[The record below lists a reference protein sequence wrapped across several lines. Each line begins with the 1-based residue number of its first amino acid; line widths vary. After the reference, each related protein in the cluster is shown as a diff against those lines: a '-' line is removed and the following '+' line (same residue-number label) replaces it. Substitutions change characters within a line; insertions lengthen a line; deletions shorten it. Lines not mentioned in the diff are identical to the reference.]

1 MAAGEQVRIG
11 AHLNGGVNKA
21 TAHADRIGLRA
32 GPIQLFARSPS
43 GWRTP
48 NHKDAAVNKFRAA
61 CAERELGPAFI
72 HGIYLMNFASLD
84 ERIYG
89 NSLEALTAEFRV
101 AARLGVAGIV
111 IHPGAAKGQS
121 VPEALDRA
129 AGALRHCLDATA
141 DDAGEVELLL
151 ETCAGQGTTI
161 GRTFEELAGL
171 LERLDHDPRVTIC
184 LDTCHM
190 HAAGYSLTPQAQ
202 QSAAA
207 PAPADAPPTGKSR
220 RAAAVVRQTGSLEE
234 TVEVCDR
241 TVGLSRLRLVHAND
255 SKVPFG
261 TNRDR
266 HENIGHGTIGE
277 ADFAAVLAHPALRSL
292 PFVLEVPGF
301 DKKGPDAPNLEALR
315 RLAG

>member
-1 MAAGEQVRIG
+1 MAAREHVRIG

-48 NHKDAAVNKFRAA
+48 NHKDAAVGKFRAA

-101 AARLGVAGIV
+101 ASRLGVAGIV

-151 ETCAGQGTTI
+151 ETCAGQGTTL
-161 GRTFEELAGL
+161 GRSFEELAGL

-190 HAAGYSLTPQAQ
+190 HAAGYSLTPHGQ
-202 QSAAA
+202 QSAYSAGSDRCTADREVAQQGRSADRLTRRDGGRSATGRWVYRGCAWFMPTIPRCRSA
-207 PAPADAPPTGKSR
+207 PIVTATRTSATAQLARRILQRCSPTR
-220 RAAAVVRQTGSLEE
+220 RCGTCHSSWKCRASTRRG
-234 TVEVCDR
+234 R
-241 TVGLSRLRLVHAND
+241 TR
-255 SKVPFG
+255 P
-261 TNRDR
+261 T
-266 HENIGHGTIGE
+266 
-277 ADFAAVLAHPALRSL
+277 
-292 PFVLEVPGF
+292 
-301 DKKGPDAPNLEALR
+301 
-315 RLAG
+315 

>member
-1 MAAGEQVRIG
+1 MAAREQVRIG

-48 NHKDAAVNKFRAA
+48 NHKDMAVSKFRAA
-61 CAERELGPAFI
+61 CTERELGPAFI

-84 ERIYG
+84 ERIYQ
-89 NSLEALTAEFRV
+89 NSLNALTDEFRI
-101 AARLGVAGIV
+101 AARLGVCGIV

-129 AGALRHCLDATA
+129 AAALRRCLDATA

-151 ETCAGQGTTI
+151 ETCAGQGTTL

-171 LERLDHDPRVTIC
+171 LDRLDNDPRVVIC

-190 HAAGYSLTPQAQ
+190 HAAGYSLTPRAH
-202 QSAAA
+202 QSADA
-207 PAPADAPPTGKSR
+207 PAPGKSR
-220 RAAAVVRQTGSLEE
+220 RAVVQQTGSLEE
-234 TVEVCDR
+234 TVAVCDQ
-241 TVGLSRLRLVHAND
+241 TVGLSQLRLVHAND

-266 HENIGHGTIGE
+266 HENIGCGTIGE
-277 ADFAAVLAHPALRSL
+277 ADFAAVLAHPALRGL

-301 DKKGPDAPNLEALR
+301 DKKGPDAPNLQALR

>member
-1 MAAGEQVRIG
+1 MAAREHVRIG

-21 TAHADRIGLRA
+21 TDHADRIGLRA
-32 GPIQLFARSPS
+32 GPVQLFARSPS

-48 NHKDAAVNKFRAA
+48 NHKDRAVSKFRAS
-61 CAERELGPAFI
+61 CEERELGPAYI

-84 ERIYG
+84 ERIYQ
-89 NSLEALTAEFRV
+89 NSLTALTDEFRI
-101 AARLGVAGIV
+101 AARLGVSGIV

-151 ETCAGQGTTI
+151 ETCAGQGTTL

-171 LERLDHDPRVTIC
+171 LERLDHDPRVAIC

-190 HAAGYSLTPQAQ
+190 HAAGYSLTPRAQ
-202 QSAAA
+202 QSDGAPAAA
-207 PAPADAPPTGKSR
+207 EAPPTGKSR
-220 RAAAVVRQTGSLEE
+220 NKVVQQTGSLEE

-266 HENIGHGTIGE
+266 HENIGHGSIGE

-301 DKKGPDAPNLEALR
+301 DKKGPDAPNLDALR

>member
-1 MAAGEQVRIG
+1 MAASERVQIG

-21 TAHADRIGLRA
+21 TDHADKIGLRD
-32 GPIQLFARSPS
+32 GPIQIFARSPS

-48 NHKDAAVNKFRAA
+48 NHKDTAVSKFRAA
-61 CAERELGPAFI
+61 CEERGIGPVFI

-84 ERIYG
+84 ERIYQ
-89 NSLEALTAEFRV
+89 NSLNALTDEFRI
-101 AARLGVAGIV
+101 AARLGVSGIV
-111 IHPGAAKGQS
+111 IHPGAAKGQT

-151 ETCAGQGTTI
+151 ETCAGQGTTL
-161 GRTFEELAGL
+161 GRTLEELAGL
-171 LERLDHDPRVTIC
+171 VERLDSDPRVGIC

-190 HAAGYSLTPQAQ
+190 HAAGYSLTPRSH
-202 QSAAA
+202 QSAEVPVEAA
-207 PAPADAPPTGKSR
+207 TPETGKSR
-220 RAAAVVRQTGSLEE
+220 REAVQQTASLEE
-234 TVEVCDR
+234 TVAACDQ

-266 HENIGHGTIGE
+266 HENIGYGTIGE
-277 ADFAAVLAHPALRSL
+277 ADFTAVLAHPALRIL

>member
-1 MAAGEQVRIG
+1 MAAREHVRIG

-21 TAHADRIGLRA
+21 TAHADRIGLSA

-48 NHKDAAVNKFRAA
+48 NHKDTAVGKFRAA

-84 ERIYG
+84 ERIYQ
-89 NSLEALTAEFRV
+89 NSLNALTDEFRI
-101 AARLGVAGIV
+101 AARLGVSGIV

-151 ETCAGQGTTI
+151 ETCAGQGTTL
-161 GRTFEELAGL
+161 GRTLEELAGL
-171 LERLDHDPRVTIC
+171 LERLDNDPRVAIC

-190 HAAGYSLTPQAQ
+190 HAAGYSLTPRAH

-207 PAPADAPPTGKSR
+207 PEAADAAPSGKSR
-220 RAAAVVRQTGSLEE
+220 HSVVQQTGSLEE
-234 TVEVCDR
+234 TVAVCDR

-266 HENIGHGTIGE
+266 HENIGCGTIGE

>member
-1 MAAGEQVRIG
+1 MAAREHVRIG

-48 NHKDAAVNKFRAA
+48 NHKDAAVGKFRAA

-101 AARLGVAGIV
+101 ASRLGVSGIV

-141 DDAGEVELLL
+141 DAAGEVELLL
-151 ETCAGQGTTI
+151 ETCAGQGTTL
-161 GRTFEELAGL
+161 GRSFEELAGL
-171 LERLDHDPRVTIC
+171 LERLDNDPRVTIC

-190 HAAGYSLTPQAQ
+190 HAAGYSLTPRAQ

-207 PAPADAPPTGKSR
+207 PPAADAPPPGRSR
-220 RAAAVVRQTGSLEE
+220 NKVVQQTGSLEE
-234 TVEVCDR
+234 TVAVCDR

-266 HENIGHGTIGE
+266 HENIGHGSIGE
-277 ADFAAVLAHPALRSL
+277 ADFAAVLAHPALRRL

-301 DKKGPDAPNLEALR
+301 DKKGPDAPNLAALR
-315 RLAG
+315 RLAD

>member
-1 MAAGEQVRIG
+1 MPTGSAYAPDQFSSLLAALPAG
-11 AHLNGGVNKA
+11 AHP
-21 TAHADRIGLRA
+21 TTRI
-32 GPIQLFARSPS
+32 
-43 GWRTP
+43 
-48 NHKDAAVNKFRAA
+48 AAVSKFRAA
-61 CAERELGPAFI
+61 CAERELGPAYI

-84 ERIYG
+84 ERIYQ
-89 NSLEALTAEFRV
+89 NSLTALTDEFRI
-101 AARLGVAGIV
+101 AARLGVSGIV

-151 ETCAGQGTTI
+151 ETCAGQGTTL

-171 LERLDHDPRVTIC
+171 LERLDHDPRVAIC

-190 HAAGYSLTPQAQ
+190 HAAGYSLTPRAQ

-207 PAPADAPPTGKSR
+207 PPAADAPPAGRSR
-220 RAAAVVRQTGSLEE
+220 NKVVQQTGSLEE

-277 ADFAAVLAHPALRSL
+277 VDFAAVLAHPALRSL